1 MESPRH
7 SVNTRSGGTHGTML
21 VAKDDARTAAF
32 METESQHVN
41 LDQPALIGLT
51 VPYQGFRFPLHIG
64 KTTVGRRADND
75 LVLTDGS
82 VSAMHAW
89 VIEDQGR
96 YRVMNILS
104 TNGTFVND
112 QRITESEV
120 AHGDLIRF
128 GGLSFQLH
136 TGKTTPHMNPIVWQ
150 WVIGVIAVIGV
161 LATLSWFA
169 GIWH

>member
-1 MESPRH
+1 MEAPKH
-7 SVNTRSGGTHGTML
+7 SGNARSVGSHGTML
-21 VAKDDARTAAF
+21 VAKDDVRTAAV
-32 METESQHVN
+32 TNAESQHVD
-41 LDQPALIGLT
+41 LDQPALVGMT
-51 VPYQGFRFPLHIG
+51 TPYQGFRFPLRNG

-112 QRITESEV
+112 QRIIEIEV
-120 AHGDLIRF
+120 KHGDRIRF
-128 GGLSFQLH
+128 GALTFELH
-136 TGKTTPHMNPIVWQ
+136 TGKRTAQLDPRVWQ
-150 WVIGVIAVIGV
+150 WVVGGIVLVGV
-161 LATLSWFA
+161 LGAISWFA
-169 GIWH
+169 GLWH

>member
-1 MESPRH
+1 MESPQH
-7 SVNTRSGGTHGTML
+7 NVNTRSGGTHGTML
-21 VAKDDARTAAF
+21 VAKDDVRTAAF
-32 METESQHVN
+32 TETESQSIN
-41 LDQPALIGLT
+41 LDQPALVGMT
-51 VPYQGFRFPLHIG
+51 TPYQGFRFPLRTG

-112 QRITESEV
+112 QRITEIEV
-120 AHGDLIRF
+120 KHGDRIRF
-128 GGLSFQLH
+128 GALTFALH
-136 TGKTTPHMNPIVWQ
+136 TGKNVPHLNPLIWQ
-150 WVIGVIAVIGV
+150 WIIGGVAVIGM
-161 LATLSWFA
+161 LAVLSWFA
-169 GIWH
+169 GVWH

>member
-1 MESPRH
+1 MDSPKH
-7 SVNTRSGGTHGTML
+7 TMNTRSGTHGTML
-21 VAKDDARTAAF
+21 VAKDDVRTTAF
-32 METESQHVN
+32 TETDAHQHVN
-41 LDQPALIGLT
+41 LDQPALIGMT
-51 VPYQGFRFPLHIG
+51 TPYQGFRFPLRTG

-112 QRITESEV
+112 QRITEVEV
-120 AHGDLIRF
+120 KQGDRIRF
-128 GGLSFQLH
+128 GGLTFELH
-136 TGKTTPHMNPIVWQ
+136 TGKSVKPLNRVMLQ
-150 WVIGVIAVIGV
+150 WVVGGIAVIAMLAV
-161 LATLSWFA
+161 LGWFA